1 MPLASDRQCPRCLRS
16 VALMALWR
24 AAPTGRWGLVL
35 DGKFGIMCPHCGA
48 KLRVIQTPMRFV
60 IAATFASI
68 IGVSL
73 YFGNTLREV
82 AGASDRRVVMA
93 GVLALY
99 VILILLLRYLAP
111 KLAELRILQDD
122 ALVQFPLSDKW
133 GRDVAASNNRIE
145 RPRGP

>member
-48 KLRVIQTPMRFV
+48 KWRVIQTPMRFV

-99 VILILLLRYLAP
+99 VILILLLRYLVP
-111 KLAELRILQDD
+111 KLAELRILQ
-122 ALVQFPLSDKW
+122 ANEPLHSPFSDNCAP
-133 GRDVAASNNRIE
+133 DFTPSTT
-145 RPRGP
+145 PP